1 MGWTSYPIDSSESTP
16 DVLRREFKTHTSGTA
31 TWELAIFRMYGSAF
45 YGVMCRTEP
54 DATRRA
60 AGSPEK
66 LYYGLVVLTKRE
78 PGKVD
83 GRVLHTIFN
92 FKCIGEEDGPFYYD
106 APATILNF
114 LDQHAPTPDGRALEW
129 RAKCRERIQSKRA
142 RAQDKKKLN

>member
-31 TWELAIFRMYGSAF
+31 TWELAIFKMYGSTF

-60 AGSPEK
+60 ACSPEVI
-66 LYYGLVVLTKRE
+66 YYGLVVLTKRE
-78 PGKVD
+78 TRAGK
-83 GRVLHTIFN
+83 TEFS
-92 FKCIGEEDGPFYYD
+92 FKCMGEEGGPFFYD

-114 LDQHAPTPDGRALEW
+114 LDQHAPNPDGRALEW
-129 RAKCRERIQSKRA
+129 RAKCRERIQLKRA
-142 RAQDKKKLN
+142 RAQDKKQLN